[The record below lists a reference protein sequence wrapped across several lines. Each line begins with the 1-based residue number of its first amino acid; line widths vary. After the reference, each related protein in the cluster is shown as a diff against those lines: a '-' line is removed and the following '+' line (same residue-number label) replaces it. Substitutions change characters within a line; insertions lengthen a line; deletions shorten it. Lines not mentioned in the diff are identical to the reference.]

1 MSSPI
6 VNLDRPR
13 SLRWSHR
20 ADARLGSLERPP
32 LLSDL
37 AHKNAR
43 KGFYAL
49 CAFVWAALETR
60 DGVADPEEVA
70 AYIGEPV
77 AQAAA
82 WNALRAA
89 LEDAGV
95 IAAEKK
101 SDSPATSGSVNGPSP
116 SLNSAQPVPAST
128 T

>member
-1 MSSPI
+1 MSTNT

-20 ADARLGSLERPP
+20 ADMRLGSLERPP

-49 CAFVWAALETR
+49 CVFVWAALETR
-60 DGVADPEEVA
+60 DGMADPEEVA
-70 AYIGEPV
+70 QYIGEPV
-77 AQAAA
+77 AQTAA

-101 SDSPATSGSVNGPSP
+101 RDSPATSGSVSGHSP
-116 SLNSAQPVPAST
+116 SSNSAQPAPAST